1 MAASAAKPLP
11 NQAERNPPDWTESKI
26 AMAKQ
31 APKMDVSSTGTGKQ
45 KYIDGGAVES
55 ARGVPA
61 RTGHWLA
68 ALLRRRFVK
77 ALIVANLVALM
88 LLSLRE
94 TGWLQSLELSAFDT
108 LVTFFAGSQQ
118 SDRVVLVVTT
128 EEDITRFNYPI
139 RDNYLAAVLAA
150 VFAGGPKAVGVDL
163 YRDLPMAPGNQEL
176 QAIQHAH
183 DNLYWVFKLPDV
195 GNDGVPPP
203 PALCG
208 TGREVLSDHVTD
220 TGVVVRRALIWAF
233 DERNNRNWPAMGVSL
248 AESYTGQQLRVVDD
262 ELVLGRGRIPL
273 LDQPYGPYAKVDAAG
288 YQMLYDYRG
297 GYRRFRQI
305 SFSEI
310 LGRPDLA
317 ATLRGRIVLV
327 GTAALSI
334 KDSFATPFSTGWGGE
349 GPLVGVALHA
359 HTADQLIRIANGESR
374 NPVPLPRLIDDVAIW
389 AAAMA
394 GAVLALLV
402 WRVIVVLLALLLG
415 LGLVAGAT
423 AWGFGSAGLL
433 LPGVPVSLAWVLSA
447 AGCNFVMHSIGSRER
462 TQLRRSFESY
472 LDPRIISQMMQGDRL
487 PSFGGEHREI
497 TAIFTDIA
505 GFTTTAETLDAAT
518 VAGLLG
524 EYFGVL
530 TDAVVE
536 NGGLVN
542 DFIGDGLVVLFGAP
556 MHQSDHADRAV
567 AAALAMDQA
576 GQRFS
581 AGLAARGIEWGHTR
595 IGVHTGMALVGNIG
609 TRGKLKYGAL
619 GDTLNTASRVEGL
632 NKYIGSHVAVSGET
646 AARCR
651 RQGFRPVG
659 DIIVKG
665 RKNVVPIMV
674 PVSPADPPALLARYT
689 QAYATLSQEN
699 PEAAELFAALH
710 HDFPADAPTAFHA
723 GRLAAGENGVLVVM
737 QEK

>member
-1 MAASAAKPLP
+1 M
-11 NQAERNPPDWTESKI
+11 T
-26 AMAKQ
+26 
-31 APKMDVSSTGTGKQ
+31 
-45 KYIDGGAVES
+45 
-55 ARGVPA
+55 
-61 RTGHWLA
+61 
-68 ALLRRRFVK
+68 LLRRRFIK
-77 ALIVANLVALM
+77 ALMVANLVPLL

-94 TGWLQSLELSAFDT
+94 TGWLQSLELSAYDT
-108 LVTFFAGSQQ
+108 LVTFFAGSQE

-128 EEDITRFNYPI
+128 EADINRLGYPI

-150 VFAGGPKAVGVDL
+150 VFAGSPKAVGVDL
-163 YRDLPMAPGNQEL
+163 YRDLPMAPGNQAL
-176 QAIQHAH
+176 QVIQRAH

-195 GNDGVPPP
+195 GNSGVAAP
-203 PALCG
+203 PALRG

-220 TGVVVRRALIWAF
+220 AGGVVRRALLLAA
-233 DERNNRNWPAMGVSL
+233 DERTNRNWPAMGVSL
-248 AESYTGQQLRVVDD
+248 AESYTGQRLRVVDD
-262 ELVLGRGRIPL
+262 DLALGRGRIPL

-288 YQMLYDYRG
+288 YQMLFDYRG

-334 KDSFATPFSTGWGGE
+334 KDNFATPFSTGWGGE
-349 GPLVGVALHA
+349 GPLIGIALHA

-374 NPVPLPRLIDDVAIW
+374 NPVPLPRLMDDVAIW
-389 AAAMA
+389 AAALG

-402 WRVIVVLLALLLG
+402 WRVLVVLTVLVLG
-415 LGLVAGAT
+415 FGLVAGAT
-423 AWGFGSAGLL
+423 AWGFGGPGLL
-433 LPGVPVSLAWVLSA
+433 LPGVPVALAWGLSA
-447 AGCNFVMHSIGSRER
+447 AACNFVMHSVGARER
-462 TQLRRSFESY
+462 SKLRRSFESY
-472 LDPRIISQMMQGDRL
+472 LDPRIINQMMQGDTL

-505 GFTTTAETLDAAT
+505 GFTSTAETLDAAT
-518 VAGLLG
+518 VAALLG

-530 TDAVVE
+530 TDAVVQ

-542 DFIGDGLVVLFGAP
+542 DFIGDGMVVLFGAP

-581 AGLAARGIEWGHTR
+581 AELAGRGIEWGHTR

-619 GDTLNTASRVEGL
+619 GDSLNTASRVEGL

-646 AARCR
+646 VAKCR
-651 RQGFRPVG
+651 RQAFRPVG

-665 RKNVVPIMV
+665 RKNAVPILV
-674 PVSPADPPALLARYT
+674 PVSPTDSPLLLARYAE
-689 QAYATLSQEN
+689 AYAALSQKK

-710 HDFPADAPTAFHA
+710 HDFPADAPAAFHA
-723 GRLAAGENGVLVVM
+723 GRLAAGESGVLVVM

>member
-1 MAASAAKPLP
+1 MDLLSTGKLRYMDGAAGQADQGASARA
-11 NQAERNPPDWTESKI
+11 
-26 AMAKQ
+26 
-31 APKMDVSSTGTGKQ
+31 
-45 KYIDGGAVES
+45 
-55 ARGVPA
+55 
-61 RTGHWLA
+61 GHWLP
-68 ALLRRRFVK
+68 ALLRRRSVK
-77 ALIVANLVALM
+77 ALIGANLVALI

-94 TGWLQSLELSAFDT
+94 TGWLQSLELSAYDT
-108 LVTFFAGSQQ
+108 LISFFAGSQQ

-128 EEDITRFNYPI
+128 EEDINRLSYPI

-150 VFAGGPKAVGVDL
+150 VFAGSPKAVGVDL

-176 QAIQHAH
+176 QAIQRAH

-195 GNDGVPPP
+195 GNSGVPPP
-203 PALCG
+203 PAIRD

-220 TGVVVRRALIWAF
+220 AGGVVRRSLLLAA
-233 DERNNRNWPAMGVSL
+233 DERTNRNWPAMGVAL
-248 AESYTGQQLRVVDD
+248 AERYTGQRLRMVDND
-262 ELVLGRGRIPL
+262 LALGRGRIPL

-288 YQMLYDYRG
+288 YQMLFDYRG
-297 GYRRFRQI
+297 GHERFRQI

-310 LGRPDLA
+310 LARPDLA

-334 KDSFATPFSTGWGGE
+334 KDNFATPFNTGWGGE
-349 GPLVGVALHA
+349 GPLIGIALHA
-359 HTADQLIRIANGESR
+359 HTADQLIRVANGESR
-374 NPVPLPRLIDDVAIW
+374 NPVPLPRIMDDVAIW
-389 AAAMA
+389 AAALG

-402 WRVIVVLLALLLG
+402 WRVLVVLTALVLG
-415 LGLVAGAT
+415 FGLVAGAT

-433 LPGVPVSLAWVLSA
+433 LPGVPVALAWGLSA
-447 AGCNFVMHSIGSRER
+447 AACNFVMHSVGSRER
-462 TQLRRSFESY
+462 SRLRRSFESY
-472 LDPRIISQMMQGDRL
+472 LDPRIINQMMQGDTL

-518 VAGLLG
+518 VAALLG

-556 MHQSDHADRAV
+556 MYQSDHADRAV
-567 AAALAMDQA
+567 AAALAMDEA

-581 AGLAARGIEWGHTR
+581 AELAARGIEWGHTR

-619 GDTLNTASRVEGL
+619 GDSLNTASRVEGL

-646 AARCR
+646 VAKCR
-651 RQGFRPVG
+651 RQAFRPVG

-665 RKNVVPIMV
+665 RKNAVPILV
-674 PVSPADPPALLARYT
+674 PVSPADPPALLVRYAE
-689 QAYATLSQEN
+689 AYAALTQKK

-710 HDFPADAPTAFHA
+710 HDFPADAPAAFHA
-723 GRLAAGENGVLVVM
+723 ARLAAGENGVLVVM